1 MEKNIGLKIR
11 KLRELKGFSQE
22 YMAGRLSVS
31 QRAYSK
37 LERNETKLDWNKI
50 TEISS
55 ILEIKPMDL
64 VSFDDN
70 LIFNNCSQ
78 SGKINVQNNHTDE
91 KLIGLYEKRMKKLEE
106 EVRFLRE
113 LILKKS

>member
-1 MEKNIGLKIR
+1 MKKNIGLKIR

-22 YMAGRLSVS
+22 YMADKLSVS

-50 TEISS
+50 TDISS
-55 ILEIKPMDL
+55 ILEIEPLDL

-78 SGKINVQNNHTDE
+78 SGKINIQHNHTDE
-91 KLIGLYEKRMKKLEE
+91 KLISLYEKRMEKLEE

-113 LILKKS
+113 LILKQS